1 MVYNTYMNEH
11 PMIIFYVVFSIV
23 GLLLLWVVIS
33 DLMKGKGMR
42 QIGKDLVAPVSVT
55 IGFLIIWYVYM
66 ASSDMIKDIF

>member
-1 MVYNTYMNEH
+1 
-11 PMIIFYVVFSIV
+11 MIIFYVVFSIA

-55 IGFLIIWYVYM
+55 LGFLIIWYVYM
-66 ASSDMIKDIF
+66 ATSDMIKDIF